1 MNSSLKDFYLKRQET
16 CRQFRITCILFL
28 FYFYEG
34 DKEMKQTFENEV
46 KLKFNYLFINKN
58 ILITVFTRVIVAPPY

>member
-34 DKEMKQTFENEV
+34 DKEMKQTFENEA
-46 KLKFNYLFINKN
+46 KLKFN
-58 ILITVFTRVIVAPPY
+58 